1 MTAMVQPEILPP
13 SPSQPHQV
21 DSNTEVDDF
30 AVRGQISASPI
41 IKAIGVGGG
50 GCNAVRS
57 MIEAGLRGVDCILTN
72 TDFPS
77 SKQAETY
84 LRIQLGAVLT
94 HGLGA
99 GSDPEIGRRAA
110 LESAAMIAEALD
122 GADLVFV
129 AAGMGGGTG
138 TGAAPV
144 IAEIARSAGI
154 LTVGVVTKPFF
165 YEGKRRMQQA
175 EAGITLLKQA
185 VDSLMVIPNERLR
198 KQGDKGMTILD
209 AFKPANLVLHHAIRG
224 ISELIHTEGHI
235 NLDFADLRTI
245 MANRGMATMGIGTA
259 KGPQRAEEAARMA
272 INNPLLEGFD
282 FSRAKGVLVNI
293 SGSSSMSLWEFDQ
306 AAEIIQKSMG
316 DDVEMITG
324 LVIREDLGEVMQ
336 VTAIATGAEVQPS
349 PPKVPAR

>member
-1 MTAMVQPEILPP
+1 MSDLSGHSLPI
-13 SPSQPHQV
+13 V
-21 DSNTEVDDF
+21 
-30 AVRGQISASPI
+30 
-41 IKAIGVGGG
+41 KAIGVGGG

-57 MIEAGLRGVDCILTN
+57 MVEAGLRGVDCILTN

-77 SKQAETY
+77 SKQTETY

-110 LESAAMIAEALD
+110 LESSTLIAQALD

-165 YEGKRRMQQA
+165 YEGKRRMEQA
-175 EAGITLLKQA
+175 EAGIALLKQA

-198 KQGDKGMTILD
+198 KLGDKGVTILD

-224 ISELIHTEGHI
+224 ISELIHIEGHI

-293 SGSSSMSLWEFDQ
+293 SGSSSMSLGEFDQ

-316 DDVEMITG
+316 DDIEMITG

-336 VTAIATGAEVQPS
+336 VTAIATGAEVQASPS
-349 PPKVPAR
+349 KVPTRLR

>member
-1 MTAMVQPEILPP
+1 MSDL
-13 SPSQPHQV
+13 SGHS
-21 DSNTEVDDF
+21 
-30 AVRGQISASPI
+30 SPI
-41 IKAIGVGGG
+41 IKVIGVGGG

-57 MIEAGLRGVDCILTN
+57 MIGAGLRGVDCILAN

-77 SKQAETY
+77 SKQTETY
-84 LRIQLGAVLT
+84 LRIQLGGVLT
-94 HGLGA
+94 HSLGA

-110 LESAAMIAEALD
+110 LETSTLIAQALD

-175 EAGITLLKQA
+175 EEGITLLKQA

-198 KQGDKGMTILD
+198 KLGDKGMTILD

-224 ISELIHTEGHI
+224 ISELIYTEGHI

-245 MANRGMATMGIGTA
+245 MANRGMATMGLGTA